1 MICSGSQTISYGLR
15 KFIFEKSKERDCC
28 EVIRIAY
35 VINYIVK
42 NGPSSVVLNLINNLN
57 REQYDVSLIT
67 LFSGNDPEVVA
78 KLKENGISVYE
89 CTTLSRMKCL
99 LGQSKEFDDT
109 VRSGRFDILHTHGL
123 IPDIVSSK
131 LNVPT
136 KKISTLHNN
145 MYEDY
150 LDSYGWVK
158 SRIFI
163 ALHLNALKKLNKCVC
178 CSESV
183 YRVMREK
190 LNNTTF
196 IRNGIAPVHARLSV
210 TREGLDIPNEARVF
224 LYAGVLNTRK
234 NIVWLIEKFVQWHN
248 ENEYLLVLGEGDKAA
263 NCKMKAD
270 DHVRMLGFQL
280 DPIAYMNISDV
291 YISASNSEGF
301 SISVLEALS
310 CGLGLFLSDIP
321 SHREVVKMGR
331 DVYLGE
337 TFDTVS
343 FEAKLNL
350 LRKEKLDKE
359 KIVAFQRK
367 NLSAS
372 GMAEAYQREYKR

>member
-1 MICSGSQTISYGLR
+1 M
-15 KFIFEKSKERDCC
+15 
-28 EVIRIAY
+28 IRIAY

-42 NGPSSVVLNLINNLN
+42 NGPSSVVLNIINNID
-57 REQYDVSLIT
+57 REKYEVSLIT
-67 LFSGNDPEVVA
+67 LFSGNSPEVVA
-78 KLKENGISVYE
+78 HLKSIGVSVYE

-99 LGQSKEFDDT
+99 LGQCKEFDDT
-109 VRSGRFDILHTHGL
+109 VKKGHYDILHTHGL
-123 IPDIVSSK
+123 IPDIVSSR
-131 LNVPT
+131 LNTPVR
-136 KKISTLHNN
+136 KITTIHNN

-150 LDSYGWVK
+150 LDSYGWIK

-163 ALHLNALKKLNKCVC
+163 TLHLNALKRLNKCVC

-183 YRVMREK
+183 YNVMKQK

-196 IRNGIAPVHARLSV
+196 IRNGIEPVRAQSVV
-210 TREGLDIPNEARVF
+210 TREEFNIPEDARVF
-224 LYAGVLNTRK
+224 LYAGGLSSRK
-234 NIVWLIEKFVQWHN
+234 NVVWLIEKFVQYHGDN
-248 ENEYLLVLGEGDKAA
+248 DYLLVLGAGDKEVE
-263 NCKMKAD
+263 CKEKAD
-270 DHVRMLGFQL
+270 NHVKMLGFQS

-291 YISASNSEGF
+291 YTSASKSEGL

-372 GMAEAYQREYKR
+372 GMAEAYQREYER